1 MLEGRMGFAAAII
14 GDSIVVTGGWK
25 GHSVL
30 SACEQLSI
38 RVDSD
43 EEARW
48 QPLHSMTT
56 ERFNHHGLSFGDCM
70 VVVGGHSAPQALK
83 TTEVW
88 NGATDTWTQLPA
100 KLPVREDILGFI
112 KLGDDLVCF
121 FGGDDPSVYCLFSSK
136 GLLEYQR
143 RQIRFNE
150 LIAHDR
156 VEIVIPFLL
165 GWLGQR
171 GWLSL
176 FYECIRETNGRL
188 IPQRRRSALGKRTR
202 TRTNSAERTLKE
214 YEERNLAEYTTALA
228 AQVAME
234 GNDLVARQLAGL
246 RLKNVLV
253 AKDDALLVEK
263 HQAWKQLSPD
273 VRAQVKNSLLQA
285 LRSSQAVACHTAA
298 QAAAEVAAIE
308 LPYKEWPELVPTL
321 LENLKTQGQASQV
334 ASLECLGFTCERI
347 SMLETPPMEESTT
360 DAMLTTIVNG
370 MQPSRGAEIHLAA
383 ATAMRNSLV
392 FADSNMIRKPERDAI
407 FKNIREATRST
418 DARVRRMA
426 FECLT
431 EIAALYYDKLSEYM
445 ETIFQLTVQAIQQDE
460 EDVAK
465 QAIEFWTS
473 LCEVE
478 IEILDEMEDAR
489 LKGVPPPRTCTR
501 YMQAAIEHL
510 GPVLLEALTKQ
521 DADAEDEHCNISMVA
536 SLCLSTVAQTVE
548 DLVIPV
554 IMPFVTANIQNE
566 NWRMREAATMAF
578 ASILDGTSAEAIGPA
593 VNQSIPILLQALG
606 DSNALV
612 RDSSAYTIGRICDL
626 HVRSIPAETFPTL
639 INGLQSKLLTESP
652 RIANQACNAIHNVAA
667 AFAEDEASL
676 STGTNA
682 LSQYVPNLLDNLL
695 KCADRKDADEH
706 NLRVTAREA
715 VTCLVQCTLP
725 PT

>member
-1 MLEGRMGFAAAII
+1 
-14 GDSIVVTGGWK
+14 
-25 GHSVL
+25 
-30 SACEQLSI
+30 
-38 RVDSD
+38 
-43 EEARW
+43 
-48 QPLHSMTT
+48 
-56 ERFNHHGLSFGDCM
+56 
-70 VVVGGHSAPQALK
+70 
-83 TTEVW
+83 
-88 NGATDTWTQLPA
+88 
-100 KLPVREDILGFI
+100 
-112 KLGDDLVCF
+112 
-121 FGGDDPSVYCLFSSK
+121 
-136 GLLEYQR
+136 
-143 RQIRFNE
+143 
-150 LIAHDR
+150 
-156 VEIVIPFLL
+156 
-165 GWLGQR
+165 
-171 GWLSL
+171 
-176 FYECIRETNGRL
+176 
-188 IPQRRRSALGKRTR
+188 
-202 TRTNSAERTLKE
+202 
-214 YEERNLAEYTTALA
+214 
-228 AQVAME
+228 
-234 GNDLVARQLAGL
+234 
-246 RLKNVLV
+246 
-253 AKDDALLVEK
+253 
-263 HQAWKQLSPD
+263 
-273 VRAQVKNSLLQA
+273 
-285 LRSSQAVACHTAA
+285 
-298 QAAAEVAAIE
+298 
-308 LPYKEWPELVPTL
+308 
-321 LENLKTQGQASQV
+321 
-334 ASLECLGFTCERI
+334 
-347 SMLETPPMEESTT
+347 
-360 DAMLTTIVNG
+360 
-370 MQPSRGAEIHLAA
+370 
-383 ATAMRNSLV
+383 
-392 FADSNMIRKPERDAI
+392 
-407 FKNIREATRST
+407 
-418 DARVRRMA
+418 MA

-445 ETIFQLTVQAIQQDE
+445 DTIFQLTVQAIQQDE

-521 DADAEDEHCNISMVA
+521 DEDADAEDEHCNISMVA

-682 LSQYVPNLLDNLL
+682 LSQYVPSLLDNLL

-706 NLRVTAREA
+706 NLRVTALEA
-715 VTCLVQCTLP
+715 VTCLVQYSAADVKPVLLQLLP
-725 PT
+725 VVLQRLGASFNIPTVTNEEREKKEGLQGLLCGLIQVLVLRLDKENVIPQADAIMSNLLQVLQCKNATSHQEAFAAISAVADKLESDFDVRLNDCVGCGYVLCLNDSLLTFSF